1 MAFLVVWRKK
11 VGCLCDRAPYT
22 LVSVYMVSHSME
34 VCYTGYGAVS
44 GRNIRKTNFPG
55 GSNERSEILWLYNDA
70 LLSIAISGYYAAPVP
85 LSVS

>member
-1 MAFLVVWRKK
+1 
-11 VGCLCDRAPYT
+11 
-22 LVSVYMVSHSME
+22 ME

-70 LLSIAISGYYAAPVP
+70 LLSIAISGYYAAPV
-85 LSVS
+85 S